1 MAGIPRYIGFNLA
14 PGGCI
19 VHVYDQDTH
28 ELLRET
34 GAVPGPDEAQ
44 IVVEDVLAICRDFAG
59 RRIQI
64 MVYDGNT
71 GEAMKLRQ

>member
-1 MAGIPRYIGFNLA
+1 MPSIRYIGFSLA

-19 VHVYDQDTH
+19 VHVADQDTH

-34 GAVPGPDEAQ
+34 GTPVPGLTRRRSL
-44 IVVEDVLAICRDFAG
+44 VEDVLAICRDFAG

-64 MVYDGNT
+64 MVYDGNLV
-71 GEAMKLRQ
+71 KPWLRQ